1 MICLTQKWISLLYT
15 VLNIIKLAVF
25 ILFGGLFFLG
35 QGWLIIG
42 LLLKPIFLKNEKIRF
57 WEILPLAF
65 LSGIIVN
72 YAVVLALQTLNSSLI
87 VSGALAILG
96 LGVCVLQ
103 LARNTLSFDF
113 KHPSWAILF
122 GLLTISLLY
131 MFPILTEPL
140 EGWDARWI
148 WFFHAKMIYAAGS
161 IGQSAGWQ
169 HPSVVFSHVDYPNLV
184 PVIAAQIMHIAG
196 FWNEY
201 LPKLSLFFMF
211 LPAVFWL
218 LSFARKSFSFVVL
231 VAALLLSF
239 YPWLWIGYMDAI
251 LAIYLSLSVLL
262 LGRFIKDGNNLDL
275 ISSICCLFV
284 LPYIKNEGILA
295 ALVGGISVLIV
306 ILLKKKSQVKV
317 KSRLKIWRYWLAGLI
332 GLLPLVLWSI
342 AKYQWNISN
351 KLNIGSQASFE
362 RILQRLQ
369 DGSSA
374 IIFGR
379 IFEVIEGVTFL
390 FSILMIIVI
399 CWKVPI
405 SHHILPALAVAVIYC
420 LGIASIYYLTPF
432 DLEWH
437 LSTSI
442 NRTMLPV
449 NGCIYVV
456 CYFLLVEIE
465 NSLSKHKITNV
476 ASPDQPQAS

>member
-1 MICLTQKWISLLYT
+1 MST
-15 VLNIIKLAVF
+15 VLNSIKIFALILVG
-25 ILFGGLFFLG
+25 ILFFFG
-35 QGWLIIG
+35 QGWTITSLVTKSICSENGKNRFAELIPVS
-42 LLLKPIFLKNEKIRF
+42 L
-57 WEILPLAF
+57 
-65 LSGIIVN
+65 LSGMIIN
-72 YAVVLALQTLNSSLI
+72 YAVLLLFQSLSTAFIISVALAISGLVVCIHQFIRKQFVIKIDNYFWIYLVGIILISSLI
-87 VSGALAILG
+87 
-96 LGVCVLQ
+96 
-103 LARNTLSFDF
+103 LS
-113 KHPSWAILF
+113 
-122 GLLTISLLY
+122 
-131 MFPILTEPL
+131 PILAEPL
-140 EGWDARWI
+140 LGWDARSI
-148 WFFHAKMIYAAGS
+148 WFFHAKMIFTAGS
-161 IGQSAGWQ
+161 IGRAAGWL
-169 HPSVVFSHVDYPNLV
+169 HPSVIFSHVDYPNLV
-184 PVIAAQIMHIAG
+184 PTISAQIMQVVG
-196 FWNEY
+196 YWNEY
-201 LPKLSLFFMF
+201 LPKLSIFFMF
-211 LPAVFWL
+211 IPAVFWL
-218 LSFARKSFSFVVL
+218 ISYARKSFSYAILIV
-231 VAALLLSF
+231 ALLLSF
-239 YPWLWIGYMDAI
+239 FPWLWIGYMDAI

-369 DGSSA
+369 DDSSA
-374 IIFGR
+374 MIFGR

-390 FSILMIIVI
+390 FSILVIIVI

-405 SHHILPALAVAVIYC
+405 SHHILPALAVAVVYC

-465 NSLSKHKITNV
+465 NSLSKHRSAVLTPPN
-476 ASPDQPQAS
+476 PPQA